1 MIFVGLHL
9 LALVAAFFLE
19 LTFIYFC
26 FQVITNVYRFRGNT
40 YINVPFAIP
49 SVSVLVPARNEEKN
63 IGECLQSILQQDFP
77 IREIVVI
84 NDGSTDKTG
93 EIVEQLQKEHSFIRL
108 VQNTACPPGWYGK
121 HHALYRGVQQAQG
134 DYLLFVDADVRLFP
148 KCITQ
153 TLSYALVHGA
163 DLVTVLP
170 RILCLSFWEKVILPV
185 WGYMIVVSMKT
196 SLTRGRAFGP
206 YYLFRKAVYLD
217 IGGHE
222 RIKDIY
228 PEDIALGQLAKSAGY
243 QVHMVLGPDSL
254 AARMYIGFRHIW
266 QGISRSTDY
275 QKVGRLLVGLVVTF
289 SLFVLPWLSVPMA
302 FGYGWI
308 YGWSSLV
315 LTVLGLAT
323 GTCLLALITHRLV
336 AQSFPVNWPYA
347 FLQPLGGLMVMA
359 MFVSSIFRGIHG
371 DVSRHATYIRA
382 RK

>member
-19 LTFIYFC
+19 LTFVYFW
-26 FQVITNVYRFRGNT
+26 FRVITNVYRFRGNT

-63 IGECLQSILQQDFP
+63 IGECLQAIFQQDFP

-93 EIVEQLQKEHSFIRL
+93 EIVEQLQKKHDLIRM

-153 TLSYALVHGA
+153 TMSYALVHGA

-170 RILCLSFWEKVILPV
+170 RILCLSFWEKVVLPIG
-185 WGYMIVVSMKT
+185 GYMIVVSMKT

-254 AARMYIGFRHIW
+254 AVRMYPSFRHIW
-266 QGISRSTDY
+266 EGISRSTDY
-275 QKVGRLLVGLVVTF
+275 QKVSRLLVGLVIVF
-289 SLFVLPWLSVPMA
+289 AMFVLPWLSVPVA
-302 FGYGWI
+302 LGYSWI
-308 YGWSSLV
+308 YGRSSLS
-315 LTVLGLAT
+315 LAVLGLAV
-323 GTCLLALITHRLV
+323 GTCLVAFISYQRV
-336 AQSFPVNWPYA
+336 AQLFKFDWKYA
-347 FLQPLGGLMVMA
+347 FLQPLGALMVMGG
-359 MFVSSIFRGIHG
+359 FVGSIFRGIHG
-371 DVSRHATYIRA
+371 DMSRHSTRIRA